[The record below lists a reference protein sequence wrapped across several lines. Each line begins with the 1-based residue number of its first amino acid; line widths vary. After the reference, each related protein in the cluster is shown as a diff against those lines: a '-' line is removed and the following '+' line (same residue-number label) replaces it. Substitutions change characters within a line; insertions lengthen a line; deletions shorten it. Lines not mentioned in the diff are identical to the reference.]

1 MDGNAG
7 YTFNRLH
14 SADNIYGNSNVTKNV
29 NVYIQSEHELREQLR
44 DLHRELK
51 AKDAEIAQLSKMLD
65 YANSQVRI
73 TKKVKCNVDEDIANK
88 IFSYVKEVLF
98 KRRKFVFSEEFM
110 NLEKRRDKETNL
122 FPLGREILDHLA
134 MDPML
139 GVPSVTGASLL
150 QWWYPY
156 R

>member
-88 IFSYVKEVLF
+88 IFSYVKEVLYS
-98 KRRKFVFSEEFM
+98 RRNS
-110 NLEKRRDKETNL
+110 
-122 FPLGREILDHLA
+122 
-134 MDPML
+134 
-139 GVPSVTGASLL
+139 
-150 QWWYPY
+150 
-156 R
+156 